1 MWQVPFDSLLQIF
14 VASMLPIGELRLGI
28 PLGIIGLNLHWVPV
42 FITSLIGNLI
52 PVLPILIVL
61 NWVPRIIPHL
71 PSWVNKLWVFQN
83 RRVILMHE
91 KYSNYVSVNN
101 AGTKNSIIL
110 ILLVA
115 IPLPFTG
122 VWTGCCV
129 AWMLRLHVKQAF
141 PPIALGAAIA
151 GVIVTSLVLG
161 PFEWLSNIVL
171 MET

>member
-1 MWQVPFDSLLQIF
+1 
-14 VASMLPIGELRLGI
+14 MLPIGELRLGI

-42 FITSLIGNLI
+42 FIMSLIGNLI

-71 PSWVNKLWVFQN
+71 PSWVIKLWVFKN
-83 RRVILMHE
+83 RRVILVHE

-101 AGTKNSIIL
+101 AGTKKSIIL

-122 VWTGCCV
+122 VWTGCFV

-161 PFEWLSNIVL
+161 PLEWLSYNVL
-171 MET
+171 IET